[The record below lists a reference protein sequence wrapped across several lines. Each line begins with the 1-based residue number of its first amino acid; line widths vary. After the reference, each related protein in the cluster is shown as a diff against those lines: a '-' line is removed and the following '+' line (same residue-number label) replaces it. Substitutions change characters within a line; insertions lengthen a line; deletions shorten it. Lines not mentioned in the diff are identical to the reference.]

1 MNPESTLYRQYERD
15 IEQFTMEQLLR
26 SRVNSR
32 LVTLY
37 QHVLYKEM
45 IDEQVA
51 RVLPALL
58 RSYRITVSNKRS
70 APLSYAT
77 RTGAED
83 MARG

>member
-1 MNPESTLYRQYERD
+1 
-15 IEQFTMEQLLR
+15 MEQLLR

-51 RVLPALL
+51 QGTSGHLKILPHYGIQQKDPFGCGVL
-58 RSYRITVSNKRS
+58 
-70 APLSYAT
+70 
-77 RTGAED
+77 
-83 MARG
+83 